1 MQIVFSNTNSLL
13 SYAVRG
19 TTFSRWSQVDM
30 LFDDG
35 TLIGAS
41 PRRSGQ
47 YAAGV
52 QKMTLKERLENDQ
65 VACYKIDE
73 VKLRE
78 PDATRRF
85 LERQIGKPHDTWGL
99 FGMAFHARNWQDD
112 SCWFGA
118 ELVAAAAQAGCSPL
132 IRGVV
137 TYVSPN
143 MVENSHLLTSVVPIT
158 HVNKAAKCPDFY

>member
-1 MQIVFSNTNSLL
+1 
-13 SYAVRG
+13 
-19 TTFSRWSQVDM
+19 M

-41 PRRSGQ
+41 PHRCGL

-52 QKMTLKERLENDQ
+52 QKMTLKDRLENDH
-65 VACYKIDE
+65 VVVYKIDE

-78 PDATRRF
+78 PEATRRF

-118 ELVAAAAQAGCSPL
+118 ELVAAAAQAGNSPL
-132 IRGVV
+132 VRGVF
-137 TYVSPN
+137 TYISPK

-158 HVNKAAKCPDFY
+158 QITKG

>member
-13 SYAVRG
+13 SFAVRG
-19 TTFSRWSQVDM
+19 TTFSRWSQVDL
-30 LFDDG
+30 LFEDG

-41 PRRSGQ
+41 PRKSGM

-52 QKMTLKERLENDQ
+52 QKMTLKERLENDR
-65 VACYKIDE
+65 VVVYKIDE

-78 PDATRRF
+78 PEATRRF

-118 ELVAAAAQAGCSPL
+118 ELAAAAAQAGCSPL
-132 IRGVV
+132 IRGVCS
-137 TYVSPN
+137 YVSPN
-143 MVENSHLLTSVVPIT
+143 MVEDSHLLTSVVPIT
-158 HVNKAAKCPDFY
+158 HIDRAAPWHDLS